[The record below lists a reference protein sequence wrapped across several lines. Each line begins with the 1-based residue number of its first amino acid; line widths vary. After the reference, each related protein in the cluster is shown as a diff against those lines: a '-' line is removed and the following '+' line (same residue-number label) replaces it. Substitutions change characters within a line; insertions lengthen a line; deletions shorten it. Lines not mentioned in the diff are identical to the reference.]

1 MDLHYESELEWF
13 RKYMNDN
20 YNSTSRRIREY
31 CDYLN
36 RWFSEDRCDGAP
48 NYETRHRWKYV
59 PMSYNQYMLE

>member
-1 MDLHYESELEWF
+1 MDLHYELELEWF
-13 RKYMNDN
+13 RKYMNDKR
-20 YNSTSRRIREY
+20 NSKSHRIREY

-48 NYETRHRWKYV
+48 NYETRHHLRRI